1 MNARNNARI
10 VTGPAPGTTS
20 TSARP
25 VTGPA
30 PGSDATINATA
41 KATGAAGEAV
51 KRDAKPQGTA
61 DLNVAAVFSH
71 HMVLQRHRPIPV
83 FGHGKPGTQVHVR
96 LFDAVSAASGNGAT
110 TGSNRKVASD
120 NGMATDDIGTTT
132 NDDRATLSA
141 ETGAAPIATVDPTT
155 SSNTGAA
162 PLAEASGKIRP
173 DGSWRIL
180 LPPQEAGGPYTLEIG
195 DLTGSRLV
203 FHDVMIGEVWLASGQ
218 SNMEF
223 ELHSTREAAQ
233 AVAQSADP
241 MLRFYN
247 TPKSGDV
254 SDDLLEAERESSW
267 QACSPDT
274 SGTMSA
280 VAYYFADRLRRQFGA
295 DIPIGIIDCYIGGT
309 SITCWM
315 DQKTVESS
323 DAGRP
328 YWQRYQQALAGHTE
342 QDFHDMTLAWKTRFD
357 HWNAQIEAARAAN
370 PNVSWDELNANYGE
384 CPWPPPVT
392 PHSQYRPTGAFTAMV
407 ARVAP
412 YAVRGVLWYQGEE
425 DAPYS
430 ASYATLLRQMID
442 LWRQMWRI
450 GGNTVHG
457 VSGYAAHCA
466 ELPFIIIQLP
476 QWIDR
481 ATDEAH
487 ADPLDWPVI
496 RETQWDAARDIP
508 DVTTVCT
515 IDCGEYDNIHPYDKR
530 TVGERTA
537 AMALHTMYG
546 HRDIAAWGP
555 EPVEILLESGPSH
568 AAPGDGA
575 VDGAAVLVRYRHA
588 DGLRFDGT
596 VPGTGNT
603 GGLDALSRIAGQS
616 GFELAGEDG
625 VFHDAAAD
633 IVYGSKAGGDNRGSG
648 AIRVSCPEISRPTAI
663 RYAWRSW
670 GPAPVHNADGLPAI
684 PFRSNVPQS

>member
-1 MNARNNARI
+1 MNARIA
-10 VTGPAPGTTS
+10 TGPAPGTTS
-20 TSARP
+20 TTTP
-25 VTGPA
+25 TVTGPA
-30 PGSDATINATA
+30 PGSDTA
-41 KATGAAGEAV
+41 RPDAEAQHI
-51 KRDAKPQGTA
+51 DKPRGTA
-61 DLNVAAVFSH
+61 DFNVAAVFLH

-83 FGHGKPGTQVHVR
+83 FGHGKPGTRIHAR
-96 LFDAVSAASGNGAT
+96 LFEAALAASGDPKTFAE
-110 TGSNRKVASD
+110 VD
-120 NGMATDDIGTTT
+120 GT
-132 NDDRATLSA
+132 
-141 ETGAAPIATVDPTT
+141 
-155 SSNTGAA
+155 
-162 PLAEASGKIRP
+162 IRP
-173 DGSWRIL
+173 DGSWRIT
-180 LPPQEAGGPYTLEIG
+180 LPPQEAGGPFTLE
-195 DLTGSRLV
+195 LTASNGTQLA
-203 FHDVMIGEVWLASGQ
+203 FHDVMIGEVWLAGGQ

-233 AVAQSADP
+233 AIAQSGDP
-241 MLRFYN
+241 LLRFYN

-254 SDDLLEAERESSW
+254 GDDLFDAERRSTW
-267 QACSPDT
+267 QACAPDT
-274 SGTMSA
+274 TGTMSA
-280 VAYYFADRLRRQFGA
+280 IAYYFAARLRRRFG
-295 DIPIGIIDCYIGGT
+295 DSVPIGIIDCYIGGT

-315 DQKTVESS
+315 DQATVESS

-342 QDFHDMTLAWKTRFD
+342 QDFHDMTLAWKTKFD

-392 PHSQYRPTGAFTAMV
+392 PHSQFRPTGAFTAMV

-450 GGNTVHG
+450 GGNTAHG
-457 VSGYAAHCA
+457 VSGYAAYTA

-496 RETQWDAARDIP
+496 RETQWDVSRDISG
-508 DVTTVCT
+508 VATVCT

-555 EPVEILLESGPSH
+555 EPVEIRMENGTGE
-568 AAPGDGA
+568 ADDNADC
-575 VDGAAVLVRYRHA
+575 GAAVRVRYRHA
-588 DGLRFDGT
+588 AGLRFDGT

-633 IVYGSKAGGDNRGSG
+633 IVYGSKAGGGNRGSG
-648 AIRVSCPEISRPTAI
+648 AIRVFCPEVSRPTAI

-684 PFRSNVPQS
+684 PFRGDVPQS

>member
-1 MNARNNARI
+1 MNARI

-20 TSARP
+20 TTTTATTTQP

-30 PGSDATINATA
+30 PGSDAGGANATVA
-41 KATGAAGEAV
+41 RAN
-51 KRDAKPQGTA
+51 KPQGTA
-61 DLNVAAVFSH
+61 DFSVAAVFSH

-83 FGHGKPGTQVHVR
+83 FGHGKPGMQLRVR
-96 LFDAVSAASGNGAT
+96 LLDTAPAADS
-110 TGSNRKVASD
+110 
-120 NGMATDDIGTTT
+120 
-132 NDDRATLSA
+132 
-141 ETGAAPIATVDPTT
+141 GAAALI
-155 SSNTGAA
+155 
-162 PLAEASGKIRP
+162 AEAAGQILP

-180 LPPQEAGGPYTLEIG
+180 LPSQEAGGPYQLEIR
-195 DLTGSRLV
+195 DLTGTQLV
-203 FHDVMIGEVWLASGQ
+203 FHDVMIGEVWIASGQ

-233 AVAQSADP
+233 AIAQSADP

-247 TPKSGDV
+247 TPKSGDI
-254 SDDLLEAERESSW
+254 SDALFEAERESSW

-274 SGTMSA
+274 TGTMSA
-280 VAYYFADRLRRQFGA
+280 VAYYFAARLRRQFGTA
-295 DIPIGIIDCYIGGT
+295 MPIGIIDCYIGGT

-315 DQKTVESS
+315 DQATIESS

-342 QDFHDMTLAWKTRFD
+342 QDFHDMTLAWKTKFD
-357 HWNAQIEAARAAN
+357 HWNAQIESARTAN
-370 PNVSWDELNANYGE
+370 PNVSWDELNAAYGE

-407 ARVAP
+407 ARIAP

-430 ASYATLLRQMID
+430 ASYAVLLRQMIA
-442 LWRQMWRI
+442 LWRRVWRI
-450 GGNTVHG
+450 DIGADADQHSSDACTEHTA
-457 VSGYAAHCA
+457 YTAYTA

-496 RETQWDAARDIP
+496 RDTQWSASRDIP
-508 DVTTVCT
+508 GVTTVCT

-530 TVGERTA
+530 TVGERA
-537 AMALHTMYG
+537 AAIVLRTMYG
-546 HRDIAAWGP
+546 YRQIAAWGP
-555 EPVEILLESGPSH
+555 EPLEIQSYGNTD
-568 AAPGDGA
+568 DG
-575 VDGAAVLVRYRHA
+575 GGVLIRYRHA
-588 DGLRFDGT
+588 TGLRFNGT

-603 GGLDALSRIAGQS
+603 DTLDAVSRAAGQS
-616 GFELAGEDG
+616 GFELAGADG
-625 VFHDAAAD
+625 IFHDATAQIVPAGIKIGGTAGIFGRENSVGRAD
-633 IVYGSKAGGDNRGSG
+633 DGTPLNHATVSDTPISHTPIDDST
-648 AIRVSCPEISRPTAI
+648 AIRVYSPDVPQPAAI
-663 RYAWRSW
+663 RYAWKSW
-670 GPAPVHNADGLPAI
+670 GPAPVRNAAGLPAI
-684 PFRSNVPQS
+684 PFRASVSRL